1 MTDTVTFTIEG
12 DEGVDELTVPN
23 GLLDLLREGEED
35 ASEIIGDVAMFG
47 LAQRIHAAVH
57 HSEGETGEE
66 LERIETETLDE
77 FEARFGMTYGEAT
90 GHDH

>member
-1 MTDTVTFTIEG
+1 MADTVTFTIEG
-12 DEGVDELTVPN
+12 EEGTDELTVPS

-57 HSEGETGEE
+57 HSEGETSEQLVDVEE
-66 LERIETETLDE
+66 ETLDE